1 MRNPVKSR
9 ALIVS
14 CAVVAL
20 VAVSVAEIPRPRRP
34 LRCAERCAA
43 VDCAEGINP
52 SAKGGIVIDY
62 SPDETSAP

>member
-20 VAVSVAEIPRPRRP
+20 VAVSVAEIPRADRYESRNGA
-34 LRCAERCAA
+34 LRSIARKELTLALR
-43 VDCAEGINP
+43 VEL
-52 SAKGGIVIDY
+52 
-62 SPDETSAP
+62 

>member
-20 VAVSVAEIPRPRRP
+20 VVVSVAEIPRADRYEARNAALRSIARRE
-34 LRCAERCAA
+34 LTLAQMAELW
-43 VDCAEGINP
+43 
-52 SAKGGIVIDY
+52 
-62 SPDETSAP
+62 

>member
-34 LRCAERCAA
+34 LRCAERRAA
-43 VDCAEGINP
+43 VDCAEGINT
-52 SAKGGIVIDY
+52 SAEGGIVVKY
-62 SPDETSAP
+62 STK

>member
-14 CAVVAL
+14 CVLVTL
-20 VAVSVAEIPRPRRP
+20 VAVSVAEIHRPRRP

-43 VDCAEGINP
+43 VDCAEGINT
-52 SAKGGIVIDY
+52 SAEGGIVINY
-62 SPDETSAP
+62 SSDEISIP

>member
-1 MRNPVKSR
+1 MRNPVISR

-43 VDCAEGINP
+43 VDCAEGIN
-52 SAKGGIVIDY
+52 
-62 SPDETSAP
+62 TSADG

>member
-20 VAVSVAEIPRPRRP
+20 VAVSVAEIPRADCYEARNDA
-34 LRCAERCAA
+34 LRLIARKELTLAQRAEL
-43 VDCAEGINP
+43 
-52 SAKGGIVIDY
+52 
-62 SPDETSAP
+62 

>member
-34 LRCAERCAA
+34 LRGAERCAA
-43 VDCAEGINP
+43 VDCAEGINT
-52 SAKGGIVIDY
+52 SAEGGIVINY
-62 SPDETSAP
+62 SSDETSIP